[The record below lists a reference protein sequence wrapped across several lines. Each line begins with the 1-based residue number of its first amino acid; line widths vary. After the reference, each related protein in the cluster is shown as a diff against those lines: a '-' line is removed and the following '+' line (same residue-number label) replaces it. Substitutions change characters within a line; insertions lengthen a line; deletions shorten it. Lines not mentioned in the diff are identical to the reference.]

1 VRPITTSRDVDRVVT
16 KADRVANDAPARHR
30 PAQSLDPG
38 MGSTVREL
46 RRAARA
52 LHGTVSP

>member
-1 VRPITTSRDVDRVVT
+1 VRPITASRDVDRVVT

-30 PAQSLDPG
+30 RLNRSTRGVGP
-38 MGSTVREL
+38 TVREL